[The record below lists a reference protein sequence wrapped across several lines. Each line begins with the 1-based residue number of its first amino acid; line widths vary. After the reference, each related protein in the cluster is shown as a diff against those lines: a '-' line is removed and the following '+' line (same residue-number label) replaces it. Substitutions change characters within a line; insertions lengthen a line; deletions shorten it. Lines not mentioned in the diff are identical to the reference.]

1 MGFIDDE
8 KPEGELPAPYIGSLD
23 VLDAYVKE
31 RNVDEIYFAWSGE
44 KAQALSRVLKLR
56 TTMWCRST
64 MCRRFRATYAGISRA
79 GASEP

>member
-44 KAQALSRVLKLR
+44 KPRRCRVYSKLR

-64 MCRRFRATYAGISRA
+64 MCRRFRATCAGISRA